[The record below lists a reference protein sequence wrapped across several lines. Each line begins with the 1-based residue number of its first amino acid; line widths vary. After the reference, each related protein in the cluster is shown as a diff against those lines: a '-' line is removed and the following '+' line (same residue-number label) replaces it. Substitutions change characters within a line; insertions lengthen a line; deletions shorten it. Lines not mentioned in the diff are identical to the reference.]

1 MQWPQ
6 WFVKAILAGMAI
18 SMGGVV
24 LLQTVAQCGPEFKWV
39 GAIFFSVGLY
49 MVVLYGLNLYTGKV
63 GYILEN
69 DRTYLVEVLVTIV
82 GNLVGCLIIG
92 YFFQLT
98 GAVSMC
104 ESKLD
109 NFDFVDVL
117 MKGIMCGL
125 LMYFA
130 VDTYKTKGTPLGV
143 FIAVPVFIMAGFE
156 HSIADMFYFSSAMM
170 WNLDSAV
177 FILTVLLGN
186 LIGCCLLPAYR
197 LYIEPIGKD
206 KEEAQ

>member
-24 LLQTVAQCGPEFKWV
+24 LLQTVAQCGPEYKWV

-104 ESKLD
+104 EAKLD

-117 MKGIMCGL
+117 MKGVMCGL

-197 LYIEPIGKD
+197 LYIEPIGKE
-206 KEEAQ
+206 KEASQ

>member
-1 MQWPQ
+1 MRWPQ

-24 LLQTVAQCGPEFKWV
+24 LLQTVAQCGPEYKWV
-39 GAIFFSVGLY
+39 GAIFFAVGLY

-69 DRTYLVEVLVTIV
+69 DRTYLVEVLVTII

-98 GAVSMC
+98 GAVTMC
-104 ESKLD
+104 QTKLD
-109 NFDFVDVL
+109 NFEFVDVL
-117 MKGIMCGL
+117 MKGVMCGL

-177 FILTVLLGN
+177 FIITVLLGN

-197 LYIEPIGKD
+197 LYIEPIGAE
-206 KEEAQ
+206 KEDQ